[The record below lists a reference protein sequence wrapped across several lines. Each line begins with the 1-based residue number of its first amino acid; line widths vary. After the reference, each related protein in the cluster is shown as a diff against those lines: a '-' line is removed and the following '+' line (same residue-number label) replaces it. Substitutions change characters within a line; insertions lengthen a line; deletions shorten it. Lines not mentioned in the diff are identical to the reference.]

1 MTQLV
6 KTSAETRAQ
15 SKESEMITV
24 KEKLIALADTQAER
38 ELIAM
43 WMDEDREKF
52 CARQRAWEN
61 VDTRVARR
69 ELRLRW

>member
-1 MTQLV
+1 
-6 KTSAETRAQ
+6 
-15 SKESEMITV
+15 MITV
-24 KEKLIALADTQAER
+24 KEKLIALADTEAER

-52 CARQRAWEN
+52 CARQRAWEKVN
-61 VDTRVARR
+61 AGVVRG

>member
-24 KEKLIALADTQAER
+24 KEKLIALADTEAER

-52 CARQRAWEN
+52 CARQRAWEKVN
-61 VDTRVARR
+61 ARVVRG